1 LDCPRRYRLTG
12 SIEVRVLDKLSESEN
27 EKIVRKAYEL
37 LLLNDIDSLTD
48 MFTDDFIWVRASNTE
63 WGIEAFRRYSARDS
77 NVFPDANIDIK
88 RVIAK
93 GSTVVAEYLWS
104 GTHKEEVYGIP
115 ASNKKIEV
123 PYVDIFDFIDG
134 KIKLWKTYCNV
145 ELYKKQ
151 MSE

>member
-1 LDCPRRYRLTG
+1 MDCPKRFRLTG
-12 SIEVRVLDKLSESEN
+12 SIEVRILDKLSESEN

-151 MSE
+151 MTE

>member
-1 LDCPRRYRLTG
+1 M
-12 SIEVRVLDKLSESEN
+12 SESEN

-115 ASNKKIEV
+115 ALNKKIEV

>member
-1 LDCPRRYRLTG
+1 M
-12 SIEVRVLDKLSESEN
+12 SESEN

>member
-1 LDCPRRYRLTG
+1 MDCLKRFRLTG
-12 SIEVRVLDKLSESEN
+12 SIEVRILDKLSESEN

>member
-1 LDCPRRYRLTG
+1 
-12 SIEVRVLDKLSESEN
+12 
-27 EKIVRKAYEL
+27 VRKAYEL